1 MGDKTEE
8 KKLICIGCPMG
19 CPITV
24 VMCGK
29 EVVSI
34 TGNTCSHGAKYAA
47 KEVTAPTR
55 VLTTT
60 VRVAGQKTRMLSV
73 KTRTDIPK
81 EKIYPVLFALKNL
94 VYLSIIIHQI
104 NPERIP
110 LHCEVFLYLVI
121 LTLLLIFTGLG

>member
-81 EKIYPVLFALKNL
+81 EKNL
-94 VYLSIIIHQI
+94 SGSFC
-104 NPERIP
+104 PEKSGGSTTCQNRRRYSGKRSF
-110 LHCEVFLYLVI
+110 HR
-121 LTLLLIFTGLG
+121 G

>member
-94 VYLSIIIHQI
+94 VAV
-104 NPERIP
+104 PPVRIGD
-110 LHCEVFLYLVI
+110 VI
-121 LTLLLIFTGLG
+121 LENAASTGGDVIATKNIE